1 VPIDEAEARERLAH
15 DDNLEV
21 RLRAG
26 RHAVISALIL
36 DLEVRRSERI
46 AEEGFDALGSCHSAC
61 LGRLRPRGKWSSPSA
76 V

>member
-1 VPIDEAEARERLAH
+1 
-15 DDNLEV
+15 
-21 RLRAG
+21 
-26 RHAVISALIL
+26 VISALIL